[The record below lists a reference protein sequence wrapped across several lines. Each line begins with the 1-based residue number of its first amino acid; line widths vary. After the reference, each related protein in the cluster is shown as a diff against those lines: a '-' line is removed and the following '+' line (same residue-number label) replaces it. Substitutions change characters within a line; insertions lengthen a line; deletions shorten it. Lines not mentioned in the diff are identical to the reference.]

1 MSSDDEVKQAT
12 RVRPSPSVQSLMDL
26 ARRSVPDLR
35 RNAETIEPVAPGRG
49 RALGGALVER
59 ARRTLEWTRLPGLRP
74 REARPP
80 ERMVK
85 RLFRSYALFAL
96 LPTAVVGLYVFV
108 IASPQYIV
116 ESQFAVRGNVE
127 PMASADLG
135 LHTDLILK
143 HNSQDSFILRD
154 FIGSRPMV
162 EAVDAKLGLAKMF
175 SEGGIDFWA
184 RYDDSQPVEK
194 LVRYWRRHV
203 IPQIDAISGVIH
215 LKVRAFKPE
224 DAVAISQEVIAR
236 SETLVNGISR
246 RAQDDMITNAKKEV
260 EQTAER
266 LKQARVA
273 LQEFRNRWGI
283 IDPVKSAE
291 AAVTTIE
298 LLRKDKIKA
307 ENDLRVLRDSKL
319 DEKSR
324 SIQVLVARIREPDGR
339 ADGGGEAQ
347 RLDATDPRPRPDR
360 GGQAA
365 DLSGDLRAAP
375 AADLLGVP
383 GPVLRPVRGPVLL
396 HRPVEFGLARGRGGQ
411 RQPAVSGGRRG
422 ASHRRTCHR
431 LSSRRPAIIERR
443 PLNERLPFN
452 ERLAWRISPT
462 SSPAPSARP

>member
-1 MSSDDEVKQAT
+1 MNSDEVKQET
-12 RVRPSPSVQSLMDL
+12 RIRTSPSVQSLMDL

-35 RNAETIEPVAPGRG
+35 RNAETIEPLSPRRG
-49 RALGGALVER
+49 RSRSVGPLLER
-59 ARRTLEWTRLPGLRP
+59 ARHALAWTRLPGLRP
-74 REARPP
+74 HEARPP
-80 ERMVK
+80 ESLAK
-85 RLFRSYALFAL
+85 RLFRSYALFVLA
-96 LPTAVVGLYVFV
+96 PTALIGFYVFLL
-108 IASPQYIV
+108 ATPQYIV

-135 LHTDLILK
+135 LYADMIQK

-154 FIGSRPMV
+154 YIGSRPMV
-162 EAVDAKLGLAKMF
+162 EAVDAKLGLGKMF
-175 SEGGIDFWA
+175 SEDGIDFWA
-184 RYDDSQPVEK
+184 RYDENQPVEK

-324 SIQVLVARIREPDGR
+324 SIQVLVATVGALDGQIKDLQSRLTTDGIVSNSEHNLTQALLEYESLMVEQTVAEKLNASMQLILDRARI
-339 ADGGGEAQ
+339 AAAKQ
-347 RLDATDPRPRPDR
+347 QIYLATFVPP
-360 GGQAA
+360 
-365 DLSGDLRAAP
+365 
-375 AADLLGVP
+375 LL
-383 GPVLRPVRGPVLL
+383 
-396 HRPVEFGLARGRGGQ
+396 
-411 RQPAVSGGRRG
+411 
-422 ASHRRTCHR
+422 
-431 LSSRRPAIIERR
+431 
-443 PLNERLPFN
+443 
-452 ERLAWRISPT
+452 PT
-462 SSPAPSARP
+462 YSEYPAPFYALFAALFCFTVLWSSVSLVAAAVNDNRL